1 MEQSTQNQN
10 LPRIQSL
17 DALRGVAII
26 GVVWV
31 HSALIIGASGR
42 LYDIGFMGQRG
53 VQLFYIISAFTL
65 CYSRHMRIGTERR
78 PLVDFYVRR
87 FFRIAPL
94 YYTAILLK
102 LCYRLRPAGP
112 SYYLTSRGLGWL
124 NLVLGFLF
132 LNGVKPDAVNTV
144 AIGGWSIAAE
154 AMFYGVFPLICRW
167 VNNVSRAVYC
177 FVILAIL
184 CNGISWFLFWK
195 TNDDALKNYFTFL
208 WFPVQ
213 LPVFCLG
220 FVLFY
225 CWLWDERRPAKD
237 DSISLRY
244 PRSGLSRRRLVAF
257 AMIGTGILGFI
268 AMLPMS
274 NANMLVATLFVA
286 LFAFGV
292 VSGQPTLFVNR
303 VTLYLGKISYSMY
316 LLHFF
321 IFMEILRLLPK
332 IDAVSPVRLRDT
344 LAGLVFVFLTL
355 MTVSALIATV
365 SYKLIEEPGM
375 RLGRRI
381 IAALDEPPSGQPGQR
396 AK

>member
-1 MEQSTQNQN
+1 
-10 LPRIQSL
+10 
-17 DALRGVAII
+17 
-26 GVVWV
+26 
-31 HSALIIGASGR
+31 
-42 LYDIGFMGQRG
+42 
-53 VQLFYIISAFTL
+53 
-65 CYSRHMRIGTERR
+65 
-78 PLVDFYVRR
+78 
-87 FFRIAPL
+87 
-94 YYTAILLK
+94 
-102 LCYRLRPAGP
+102 
-112 SYYLTSRGLGWL
+112 
-124 NLVLGFLF
+124 
-132 LNGVKPDAVNTV
+132 
-144 AIGGWSIAAE
+144 
-154 AMFYGVFPLICRW
+154 
-167 VNNVSRAVYC
+167 
-177 FVILAIL
+177 
-184 CNGISWFLFWK
+184 
-195 TNDDALKNYFTFL
+195 
-208 WFPVQ
+208 
-213 LPVFCLG
+213 
-220 FVLFY
+220 
-225 CWLWDERRPAKD
+225 
-237 DSISLRY
+237 
-244 PRSGLSRRRLVAF
+244 
-257 AMIGTGILGFI
+257 MIGTGILGFI